1 MLGFM
6 MKTCYPR
13 LSLFIPN
20 IIPCHTEDVGRL
32 DQTSLATNRP
42 PLFTRINAF
51 KSPYGS
57 KLDYINNLPNG
68 D

>member
-6 MKTCYPR
+6 MKTCSPR
-13 LSLFIPN
+13 PSLFIPN
-20 IIPCHTEDVGRL
+20 IISCHTEDVGRL
-32 DQTSLATNRP
+32 DQTGLPTYRP
-42 PLFTRINAF
+42 PPFTRINSF